1 MSEEKVDDR
10 PGDFGRVNDNLVGKP
25 SQFGYLMALEGEGN
39 SEEPVYGPKLY
50 QYDLYN
56 GQCKEHF
63 LGDGTRGAE
72 PVYAPV
78 PGSDAEND
86 GWVMCL
92 VHNETSNKSRLV
104 IIDADDFSAAPVASI
119 PYELPYAGALQK
131 ARMPIGNWIADQQL
145 RSQTP
150 SITIPGL
157 LHHLV

>member
-1 MSEEKVDDR
+1 MPRTGSAKDIRWFEINPCYVFHQVNAWEQGDVITLFVSKQDSAFGADSGDFSEVSRLHRWQINLATGQVSEKVDDR

-72 PVYAPV
+72 PVNMHRFRAQ
-78 PGSDAEND
+78 
-86 GWVMCL
+86 MQK
-92 VHNETSNKSRLV
+92 TT
-104 IIDADDFSAAPVASI
+104 
-119 PYELPYAGALQK
+119 AG
-131 ARMPIGNWIADQQL
+131 
-145 RSQTP
+145 
-150 SITIPGL
+150 
-157 LHHLV
+157 